1 MLLSVFSAAADV
13 KCVDTCSTS
22 PVIISQSHQT
32 ASSTDV
38 CLRTSL
44 CVLPETALLV
54 TAGMRNYSSHH
65 GGHEESNTQLFVLSV
80 KLPSCHVVW
89 CLLPRLCLSSRWDQ
103 RHYVFGLSVHL
114 CVHVCMIGQMH
125 SLTCLLSASSLF
137 IITYYFN
144 SFFISF

>member
-1 MLLSVFSAAADV
+1 MVTLLYVFSAAADV

-65 GGHEESNTQLFVLSV
+65 GGHEESNTVICF
-80 KLPSCHVVW
+80 VVW
-89 CLLPRLCLSSRWDQ
+89 CLLLRLCLSSRWDQ

-125 SLTCLLSASSLF
+125 SLTCLLSTSSLF